1 MVDFC
6 GGVIVV
12 LLLLA
17 FKSLLREKYTNIH
30 KKFPGKLAK
39 KFFLCRKI
47 CRKNSVKFNFFIRY
61 FSLYSAKLSL
71 NLEKNQ
77 KFWTE
82 LRFLVR
88 CLLADVAKRTVTCL
102 KRIEFSSHSNSR
114 TSTSSF
120 KATKQP
126 LVPKGCYSHVGHLVS
141 FLVILQIHT

>member
-30 KKFPGKLAK
+30 KKNFSEN
-39 KFFLCRKI
+39 FIFLCQKI
-47 CRKNSVKFNFFIRY
+47 CQKNSVKFNFFIRY